1 MKRRGRVLLGLL
13 LGLCAVAAGLLAWRY
28 WPLPTGKSETETLV
42 LAKARFADLPGWDKS
57 DLAPALAAFR
67 RSCTVLT
74 AKPLEQAMGD
84 YAGNAGDWRP
94 ACQAAAAASH
104 AKAFFEQWF
113 APVAV
118 TAGGEPMGRF
128 TGYFE
133 PEIEGRRVAEGRF
146 RTPVYGLPSDL
157 VSVDL
162 GAFRPALK
170 GERIAGKVEGGKLL
184 PYAPRAEIAAKG
196 VPTAKVLFYTDDP
209 IELFFLHI
217 QGSGRARLGNGET
230 IRVAYAGQ
238 NGQPYTAIG
247 RTLIARGVP
256 KNGMSLKVIRDWL
269 NSHPGEADAV
279 MNSDASYVF
288 FQEEAI
294 GDAKLGAKGAEGVPL
309 TPLASLAVDSRQH
322 ALGTPF
328 YVAGP
333 APLGRLM
340 IAQDIGGAIRG
351 VVRGDVYFG
360 AGKKAEQ
367 GAGGMN
373 QMGRWFALLPK
384 PVVQRLAASGMLK

>member
-1 MKRRGRVLLGLL
+1 VGRRGRILLGL
-13 LGLCAVAAGLLAWRY
+13 GLFAVVAGVLAWRF
-28 WPLPTGKSETETLV
+28 WLEWAPKPEAEPLR
-42 LAKARFADLPGWDKS
+42 LAKARFADLPGWGKS
-57 DLAPALAAFR
+57 DLTPALAALR
-67 RSCTVLT
+67 RSCTVLV
-74 AKPLEQAMGD
+74 AKPAGQAMGD
-84 YAGNAGDWRP
+84 YAGMAGDWRP
-94 ACQAAAAASH
+94 ACTAAASASD
-104 AKAFFEQWF
+104 AKIFFEQWF

-118 TAGGEPMGRF
+118 SAGGKPKGRF

-133 PEIEGRRVAEGRF
+133 PEIEGRRQAEGRF

-157 VSVDL
+157 ISVDL

-170 GERIAGKVEGGKLL
+170 SERIAGKVEGGKLV
-184 PYAPRAEIAAKG
+184 PYAPRAEITAKG
-196 VPTAKVLFYTDDP
+196 LPAAKVLFYTDDP

-217 QGSGRARLGNGET
+217 QGSGRAMLGGGEV

-269 NSHPGEADAV
+269 NAHPDQAEAV

-360 AGKKAEQ
+360 AGKKAEA

-373 QMGRWFALLPK
+373 EMGCWFALLPK
-384 PVVQRLAASGMLK
+384 PVVQRLTASGTLK